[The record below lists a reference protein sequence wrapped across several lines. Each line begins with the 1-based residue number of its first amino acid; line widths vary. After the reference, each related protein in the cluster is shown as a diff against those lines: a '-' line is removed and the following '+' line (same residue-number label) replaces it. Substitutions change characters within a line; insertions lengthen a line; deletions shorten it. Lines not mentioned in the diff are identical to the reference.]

1 MNGAAPGRE
10 TILIFCICCINC
22 GRLYIFSRDGAGGH
36 FKKKKTQR
44 RTRTPLFLK
53 KTHWLLT
60 RGVGVFIAK
69 QTDETTP
76 RLFTRLTVLI
86 LTFLFTFFFFLARGR
101 DERSIQVR
109 NVKLSL
115 LCPLTKVLYRLSFF
129 KPLLCLLFICRCCR
143 QTAWNN
149 DTCKVAR
156 KK

>member
-22 GRLYIFSRDGAGGH
+22 GRLYIFSRDGARGH
-36 FKKKKTQR
+36 FKKNPEENTNPVVFKK
-44 RTRTPLFLK
+44 PLTSHSRCGCFYS
-53 KTHWLLT
+53 
-60 RGVGVFIAK
+60 
-69 QTDETTP
+69 QTDRRDNSTP
-76 RLFTRLTVLI
+76 VHSTDSPAFNLSVY
-86 LTFLFTFFFFLARGR
+86 FFFFFWQEEEMRGQSR
-101 DERSIQVR
+101 CR